1 MLEYIYCYIYVQLY
15 KQPGMK
21 ESVATIFP
29 DSTDVCQETELYTTE
44 SALGSKPKMSHT
56 FFFMESSWKSSQLI
70 PPYKLVM
77 QKKVDSQKPMPS
89 GICCED
95 GALKTGCWLR
105 TFGCSAELDCPG
117 PAL

>member
-44 SALGSKPKMSHT
+44 SALGSKPKMSH
-56 FFFMESSWKSSQLI
+56 FFNGKFLEILSAYPSLQASHAEKSGFSEAYAFRHL
-70 PPYKLVM
+70 L
-77 QKKVDSQKPMPS
+77 
-89 GICCED
+89 
-95 GALKTGCWLR
+95 
-105 TFGCSAELDCPG
+105 
-117 PAL
+117 